1 MKALVTGGAGFI
13 GSHIVEGLVGRG
25 WRVVV
30 VDNLS
35 SGEREN
41 IPPGAEFRQLDITTN
56 QLIPLL
62 KREKSDVVF
71 HLAAHTSV
79 TNSMRN
85 PVSDA
90 QANIIGGLNLI
101 QGCMECG
108 TRKVIYASSGG
119 AVYGE
124 SLSIP
129 VDEGHSINPYSAY
142 GISKYTVES
151 YLRMFSA
158 QGELGHTVLRL
169 PNVYGPRQKPTGEAG
184 VVAIFAYKM
193 LRREQPVIFGDGT
206 KTRDYVYVSD
216 IVQGAL
222 AAAERGDGAVYNL
235 GTGRETSDREVFD
248 AVALAAG
255 FKEPPVYEEV
265 RPGEI
270 YRTALDASRAREGL
284 GWEATVT
291 FEEGVARTVEYLK
304 NRL

>member
-1 MKALVTGGAGFI
+1 
-13 GSHIVEGLVGRG
+13 
-25 WRVVV
+25 
-30 VDNLS
+30 
-35 SGEREN
+35 
-41 IPPGAEFRQLDITTN
+41 
-56 QLIPLL
+56 
-62 KREKSDVVF
+62 
-71 HLAAHTSV
+71 
-79 TNSMRN
+79 
-85 PVSDA
+85 
-90 QANIIGGLNLI
+90 
-101 QGCMECG
+101 
-108 TRKVIYASSGG
+108 
-119 AVYGE
+119 
-124 SLSIP
+124 
-129 VDEGHSINPYSAY
+129 
-142 GISKYTVES
+142 
-151 YLRMFSA
+151 A